1 MSQKKTQR
9 GFQVE
14 VVVRKHPKPEPYVR
28 HLKNGTVKLIKEIT
42 QEEMDKAVKYMAE
55 NHRIIPHNQ

>member
-1 MSQKKTQR
+1 M
-9 GFQVE
+9 
-14 VVVRKHPKPEPYVR
+14 R

-42 QEEMDKAVKYMAE
+42 QEEMDKSVKYIAE